1 MYLNCAFTGHRYDTA
16 DLDTALLD
24 RIILNLMKGG
34 TKNFYCGMAMGFD
47 LTAAQI
53 VLKYKNLYGA
63 KLIACVPCPEQ
74 ADGYSQKDRE
84 IYNYALSNCDVK
96 IMLAPY
102 YFSGCMH
109 RRDRFLVDNCNVLIS
124 YLRSESGGTYYTV
137 NYARKVNA
145 NIIEI

>member
-1 MYLNCAFTGHRYDTA
+1 MS

-53 VLKYKNLYGA
+53 VLKYKRLYGA

-74 ADGYSQKDRE
+74 AENYSPKDRE
-84 IYNYALSNCDVK
+84 IYDNALNNCDVK

-137 NYARKVNA
+137 NYARKVNV